1 MERIAVWNWWEELW
15 AIVNGLHTVFQQLEG
30 GAMKQTAVTP
40 ESLRKP
46 GEGMR
51 KQILTT
57 LSPKE
62 ILAQVPDDGGGD
74 KPGGGGGKRAGDGVH
89 FSIVRA
95 FQLARVE
102 VCR

>member
-1 MERIAVWNWWEELW
+1 MAVWNWSEELW
-15 AIVNGLHTVFQQLEG
+15 ATVNGLHTLFQQLEG
-30 GAMKQTAVTP
+30 GAMKQKALTP
-40 ESLRKP
+40 ESLRKL

-51 KQILTT
+51 EQILAT

-74 KPGGGGGKRAGDGVH
+74 KPGGGGGKRAGDGAR
-89 FSIVRA
+89 FNIVRA